1 MNTIRNFFA
10 AVLVI
15 GSTLLSLPVIA
26 AEADSYIDG
35 EHFRLYYKSTV
46 NPLPLYRIHGWIIH
60 IDTLDGKPVNGA
72 RVIVY
77 GGMPAHRH
85 GLPTRP
91 RVTEELGD
99 GYYRLDG
106 VRFHM
111 GGSWE
116 MVFTIRT
123 DGAEDTVVLLLTL

>member
-91 RVTEELGD
+91 RVSETGEGHYFLEGLKFSMTGEWELWFE
-99 GYYRLDG
+99 
-106 VRFHM
+106 VRAN
-111 GGSWE
+111 GN
-116 MVFTIRT
+116 T
-123 DGAEDTVVLLLTL
+123 DKVKIDLKL